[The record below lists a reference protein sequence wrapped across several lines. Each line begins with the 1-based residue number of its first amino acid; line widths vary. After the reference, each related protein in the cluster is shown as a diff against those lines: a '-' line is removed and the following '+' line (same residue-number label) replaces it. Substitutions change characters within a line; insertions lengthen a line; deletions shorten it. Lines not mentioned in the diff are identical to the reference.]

1 MAFKR
6 LTTEEMVQVSGAWVK
21 DGDARAALL
30 ANEELAGLVARIDK
44 AHDDLVAAQPEAS
57 DPRLPALMREAAAT
71 DLRHDSIVRGIDMV
85 LNGFML
91 LVGEGPKVEALQ
103 QLHDVLLPDG
113 LQAIQRTYRAEA
125 GAAELLQKRLAKSP
139 GSKKHLKEIAVEK
152 KNLGQYVQEW
162 IKCAEHL
169 GDLEDERASLMKD
182 AGPGDGTKLVN
193 ARNRWIRAVNALVAN
208 AELAELDAETD
219 RLIFNALRHA
229 EKLADRRTT
238 TPATTNDEPAPA
250 EDAKKDP
257 QPA

>member
-1 MAFKR
+1 
-6 LTTEEMVQVSGAWVK
+6 
-21 DGDARAALL
+21 LL
-30 ANEELAGLVARIDK
+30 ANEEVAGLVPRIDK
-44 AHDDLVAAQPEAS
+44 AHDDLVSAQPEAD
-57 DPRLPALMREAAAT
+57 DPRMPALMREAGVT
-71 DLRHDSIVRGIDMV
+71 DLRHDSVVRGIDMV
-85 LNGFML
+85 LNGLML
-91 LVGEGPKVEALQ
+91 LVGEGPKAEALQ
-103 QLHDVLLPDG
+103 QLHDVVLPDG

-125 GAAELLQKRLAKSP
+125 GAAELLQKRLAKNPSA
-139 GSKKHLKEIAVEK
+139 KKHLKEIAVEK

-208 AELAELDAETD
+208 AELAELDPETD
-219 RLIFNALRHA
+219 RLVFNALRLA
-229 EKLADRRTT
+229 EKMADRRAT
-238 TPATTNDEPAPA
+238 TPATTDDEA